1 MAGTQLQEIGHDAVI
16 VAFVQNV
23 LTPLH
28 DRAVYLVN
36 PAIGP
41 KRDIYFAEKA
51 GCRYTSAYCVSRGDY
66 IPAFQY
72 RFQLSDAEMAK
83 LEASSRYLEQ
93 EWYVRLSHQMSKD
106 LATHLIEICK
116 ALEARLHSDLPDI
129 IAIDPAGALIGFA
142 EVKFEGFSLKA
153 RASVLLEYE
162 LARELGIPYHLAIP
176 KYPSYSREVT
186 NSWLRHNLPGGLT
199 VFKFEIPK
207 GVVLPK
213 QSTIL
218 FVPLEPKLQ
227 ASTLQATG
235 IGR

>member
-23 LTPLH
+23 LTQLH
-28 DRAVYLVN
+28 DRATYLIN

-41 KRDIYFAEKA
+41 KRDIYFAENS
-51 GCRYTSAYCVSRGDY
+51 GCRYTSAYYISRGDY

-72 RFQLSDAEMAK
+72 RFQIPAAEMAQ
-83 LEASSRYLEQ
+83 LEASSRYLQQ
-93 EWYVRLSHQMSKD
+93 EWYVRLSKQIRRD

-116 ALEARLHSDLPDI
+116 TLEARLHSDLPDI
-129 IAIDPAGALIGFA
+129 IAIDPGGALIGFA

-153 RASVLLEYE
+153 RDSVLLEYE
-162 LARELGIPYHLAIP
+162 LSKELGIPYYLAIP
-176 KYPSYSREVT
+176 KYPSYSRELT
-186 NSWLRHNLPGGLT
+186 DSWLRRNLPGDLA
-199 VFKFEIPK
+199 VFKFKIPK

-213 QSTIL
+213 QAKIL
-218 FVPLEPKLQ
+218 FMPLEPQLKTRTP
-227 ASTLQATG
+227 SHS